1 MLYQLKRSGKFS
13 RLAGLII
20 GGFTEMKDTERPF
33 GKEVA
38 EIILDSIKEYDYP
51 VCFDFPVSHTDRN
64 YALKV
69 GVRYKLRVDKSKVI
83 LEE

>member
-1 MLYQLKRSGKFS
+1 MLYQLKRSGQLS
-13 RLAGLII
+13 GLAGLII

-33 GKEVA
+33 GKTVE
-38 EIILDSIKEYDYP
+38 EIIQEVIQEYEYP

-64 YALKV
+64 YALKI
-69 GVRYKLRVDKSKVI
+69 GVRYKLKVGKKKVT